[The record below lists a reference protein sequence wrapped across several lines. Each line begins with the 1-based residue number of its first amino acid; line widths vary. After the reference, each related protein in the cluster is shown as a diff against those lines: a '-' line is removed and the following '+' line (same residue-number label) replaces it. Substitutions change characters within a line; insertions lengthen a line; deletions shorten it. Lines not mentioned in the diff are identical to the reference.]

1 MSKESTATKKAQE
14 LNQLAGYKRFT
25 VIRTPLPG
33 RGGATLNDSWSVHD
47 TKTGENYSIGSIYAT
62 TALTVLAAQL
72 RKQKVDA
79 VSGASSDKR
88 PKPVR
93 HGDEEFD
100 EDESED
106 DLNHYGVL
114 GMKWGVRK
122 DPQKAYE
129 RANKKLDKLDKKVV
143 KADRKVA
150 KAQERS
156 VKKQARAN
164 SAILFPKLK
173 SRGAAN
179 SLRRVNQQHLKLQR
193 KAAKAEKWYKAMEN
207 AFRDVKMEDLNK
219 NSHYVDLGKKYA
231 NHSID
236 KMMANTVTS
245 AAMLQMLSYYD
256 GAGRR

>member
-33 RGGATLNDSWSVHD
+33 KGGATLNDSWSLHD

-62 TALTVLAAQL
+62 TVLTILAAQL

-79 VSGASSDKR
+79 MSGASSGKR
-88 PKPVR
+88 SKPVR
-93 HGDEEFD
+93 HSDEEFD

-106 DLNHYGVL
+106 DLNHYGVI

-129 RANKKLDKLDKKVV
+129 RANRKLDKLDKKTV
-143 KADRKVA
+143 KAEQKVA

-173 SRGAAN
+173 SRSAAN
-179 SLRRVNQQHLKLQR
+179 SIRKVNQQHLKLQR
-193 KAAKAEKWYKAMEN
+193 KAAKAERWYKSMEN
-207 AFRDVKMEDLNK
+207 AFRDVKISDLSV
-219 NSHYVDLGKKYA
+219 NSHYTDLGKKYA
-231 NHSID
+231 NLKID
-236 KMMANTVTS
+236 DMMANTVTS
-245 AAMLQMLSYYD
+245 AAMLQMLSYYTR
-256 GAGRR
+256 AGR